1 MISLEESWG
10 DHLMSIH
17 KPDMAVSHYIEAGQM
32 SVALKAA
39 IDAQQWQRAAD
50 IIDVVGED
58 NVPAEH
64 YSLLGRYYASIK
76 MYDPAEKFFTLA
88 KLPVEVIKMHV
99 AAGNWK
105 RAYKVGKE
113 FLAEEERQAFFI
125 AEGNQLEAN
134 GRYREAEQLYLASEL
149 LDAALAMYAKLKG
162 YDNIL
167 RLIKSHRPDELA
179 HHHSE
184 IARQLQLEGNRKA
197 AEKHHLAVQFN

>member
-1 MISLEESWG
+1 MTALEESWG

-17 KPDMAVSHYIEAGQM
+17 KPDMAVSHYIEAGKM

-64 YSLLGRYYASIK
+64 YSLLGRYYASVR

-99 AAGNWK
+99 AAGH
-105 RAYKVGKE
+105 
-113 FLAEEERQAFFI
+113 FFI
-125 AEGNQLEAN
+125 I
-134 GRYREAEQLYLASEL
+134 L
-149 LDAALAMYAKLKG
+149 LSSIYQNVA
-162 YDNIL
+162 IC
-167 RLIKSHRPDELA
+167 
-179 HHHSE
+179 HHSM
-184 IARQLQLEGNRKA
+184 IDRANLLPFWMCSVTNSK
-197 AEKHHLAVQFN
+197 KISSKTTH